1 MAACGRRNT
10 STTRRGKSFDGGHLG
25 ESQKRT
31 DAPKF
36 RECKRVSVSLE
47 VDLMMKTEVV
57 LGVWVAQQ
65 HSVAYNGKVLLT
77 RDWVSDMRDPQ
88 G

>member
-1 MAACGRRNT
+1 MMADCGRRNT

-31 DAPKF
+31 DGPTL

-47 VDLMMKTEVV
+47 VDLMMKREVV
-57 LGVWVAQQ
+57 LGVWVTQ
-65 HSVAYNGKVLLT
+65 
-77 RDWVSDMRDPQ
+77 
-88 G
+88 